1 MRGRIRIAAGA
12 RDSGLRLQRSE
23 IAGPAFPASTAIIAV
38 HPDGA
43 TYTQHYFDS
52 RGVVRVYAM
61 TFGGL
66 VWTLERSTPDFTPL
80 LSGQRFVGT
89 LAEDGS
95 AITGQ
100 WQTATD
106 GGPWARDFDLTYS
119 RVR

>member
-1 MRGRIRIAAGA
+1 MVRHPEPTGNTAGKQRPGGRAVAHPVAACVRPA
-12 RDSGLRLQRSE
+12 TRL
-23 IAGPAFPASTAIIAV
+23 AGG
-38 HPDGA
+38 H
-43 TYTQHYFDS
+43 TQHYFDS

-61 TFGGL
+61 TFDGL

-80 LSGQRFVGT
+80 HFGQRFVGT

-95 AITGQ
+95 AITGP

-119 RVR
+119 RVQ